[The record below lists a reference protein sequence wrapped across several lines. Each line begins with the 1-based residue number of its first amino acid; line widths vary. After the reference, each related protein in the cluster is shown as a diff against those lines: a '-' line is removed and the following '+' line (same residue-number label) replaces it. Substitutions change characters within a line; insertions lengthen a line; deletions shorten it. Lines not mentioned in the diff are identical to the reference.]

1 MRTALAL
8 SNIYLKAVILEPKV
22 QLHSR
27 AFLACVKPLVL
38 FPVGGCV
45 GGGGSVRKG
54 GGREKV

>member
-27 AFLACVKPLVL
+27 AFLACVKPLGPL
-38 FPVGGCV
+38 PVCV
-45 GGGGSVRKG
+45 CGGGSESKG
-54 GGREKV
+54 GGLKEV

>member
-27 AFLACVKPLVL
+27 AFLACVKPLGPL
-38 FPVGGCV
+38 PVCVCV
-45 GGGGSVRKG
+45 GGGGSESKG
-54 GGREKV
+54 GGLKKV